1 MVTTSNVS
9 TIQAGQYYNKD
20 DYYSRTI
27 TQEDFWFGKGLLSPI
42 GDDIPN
48 PCKNTIT
55 PLSQDNYEQKVNT
68 LKDELTPDAKK
79 LAIDLTFS
87 PPKSISIAM
96 LNPALKYDL
105 LDAHNQAVKNVLTF
119 VESNYVVWRKHTNKD
134 NRTENIKTKN
144 ALFACLQ
151 HRVSREQDP
160 QLHTHCLLFRK
171 TMINGKIMTI
181 EDRFIHSN
189 QYLFSLMY
197 DNELSKALQEKRIP
211 LRESTSNDQKNIHF
225 EIEGINDTLID
236 HFSKR
241 KYQIQDYQANQG
253 FSNTWDGAHAAG
265 LASRRPKPPE
275 DLATLEKEWRKS
287 IDNLGGFVINKSTH
301 KKDASRLLK
310 INDILKKSIDHLQE
324 KSYAFSKSDLMIE
337 VYKQGIMLGVTVSEF
352 ENIFEHH
359 LRSTLIQVGFR
370 QLNNEIYF
378 TTPKNL
384 ARAKYIDSLLL
395 SPKVENY
402 STLDSND
409 ANSKI
414 DILSNTLKLTQG
426 WELSKGQ
433 KEAINLMLSSSN
445 KYIAVE
451 GIAGSGKTTMLE
463 QAKLLYESQ
472 GVNVIG
478 MAFTGKA
485 AEAMESEATI
495 SSQTIHKYLN
505 HLSPTTTH
513 NSWDFSSVK
522 KAETL
527 EVWVVDESSMLTDYL
542 LSNILEASEK
552 RNAKVV
558 FLGDPNQLLPIGTG
572 NAFARM
578 TRKDNEQV
586 PTVRMREI
594 NRQEEGSNLRR
605 TVEALSGKFE
615 NIEKQSP
622 LSYIDDSIKEIPQ
635 RQYRLNS
642 VIHEYCNY
650 TVEQQDKSAILVARN
665 NDRNEL
671 NSEIHNR
678 LVEKG
683 TLKNECLLTS
693 VNQYGIESSN
703 PYAIGEKVIFTKND
717 YKLKDINGET
727 VGIKN
732 GQLGKIININGPKVT
747 VQTNTNQNVIFD
759 TREYKHFDYGYA
771 MTTFKAQGITVDNA
785 LIVHDSTQKNSNTR
799 NKIYVDV
806 SRAKKSVKIF
816 TDDKEALVKQAKRF
830 QQKITSSTFTPSIVK
845 GKERK
850 TTHVSKEKS
859 KEI

>member
-1 MVTTSNVS
+1 
-9 TIQAGQYYNKD
+9 
-20 DYYSRTI
+20 
-27 TQEDFWFGKGLLSPI
+27 
-42 GDDIPN
+42 
-48 PCKNTIT
+48 
-55 PLSQDNYEQKVNT
+55 
-68 LKDELTPDAKK
+68 
-79 LAIDLTFS
+79 
-87 PPKSISIAM
+87 
-96 LNPALKYDL
+96 
-105 LDAHNQAVKNVLTF
+105 
-119 VESNYVVWRKHTNKD
+119 
-134 NRTENIKTKN
+134 
-144 ALFACLQ
+144 
-151 HRVSREQDP
+151 
-160 QLHTHCLLFRK
+160 
-171 TMINGKIMTI
+171 
-181 EDRFIHSN
+181 
-189 QYLFSLMY
+189 
-197 DNELSKALQEKRIP
+197 
-211 LRESTSNDQKNIHF
+211 
-225 EIEGINDTLID
+225 
-236 HFSKR
+236 
-241 KYQIQDYQANQG
+241 
-253 FSNTWDGAHAAG
+253 
-265 LASRRPKPPE
+265 
-275 DLATLEKEWRKS
+275 
-287 IDNLGGFVINKSTH
+287 
-301 KKDASRLLK
+301 
-310 INDILKKSIDHLQE
+310 
-324 KSYAFSKSDLMIE
+324 MIE

-352 ENIFEHH
+352 ASIFDHH
-359 LRSTLIQVGFR
+359 LQSTLIQVGFR

-395 SPKVENY
+395 SPQIENY
-402 STLDSND
+402 NTLDSND
-409 ANSKI
+409 AKSKI
-414 DILSNTLKLTQG
+414 DILSNKLKLAQG

-433 KEAINLMLSSSN
+433 KEAINLMLSSPD
-445 KYIAVE
+445 KHIAVE

-485 AEAMESEATI
+485 AEAMESEAAI

-505 HLSPTTTH
+505 HLSPTTPH

-522 KAETL
+522 KAETP
-527 EVWVVDESSMLTDYL
+527 EVWIVDESSMLTDHL
-542 LSNILEASEK
+542 LSNILDASEK

-578 TRKDNEQV
+578 TKKDNEQV

-594 NRQEEGSNLRR
+594 NRQEEGSNLRK

-622 LSYIDDSIKEIPQ
+622 LSYIDDNIKEIPQ

-671 NSEIHNR
+671 NTEIHNR

-683 TLKNECLLTS
+683 TLTNECLLTS
-693 VNQYGIESSN
+693 VNQYGIENSN

-717 YKLKDINGET
+717 YKLKDTNGET

-830 QQKITSSTFTPSIVK
+830 QQKITSSTFTPSIAK

-850 TTHVSKEKS
+850 TIHVSKEKS

>member
-1 MVTTSNVS
+1 MF
-9 TIQAGQYYNKD
+9 Q
-20 DYYSRTI
+20 
-27 TQEDFWFGKGLLSPI
+27 
-42 GDDIPN
+42 
-48 PCKNTIT
+48 
-55 PLSQDNYEQKVNT
+55 NYFK
-68 LKDELTPDAKK
+68 
-79 LAIDLTFS
+79 
-87 PPKSISIAM
+87 
-96 LNPALKYDL
+96 
-105 LDAHNQAVKNVLTF
+105 
-119 VESNYVVWRKHTNKD
+119 
-134 NRTENIKTKN
+134 
-144 ALFACLQ
+144 
-151 HRVSREQDP
+151 
-160 QLHTHCLLFRK
+160 
-171 TMINGKIMTI
+171 ING
-181 EDRFIHSN
+181 
-189 QYLFSLMY
+189 
-197 DNELSKALQEKRIP
+197 
-211 LRESTSNDQKNIHF
+211 
-225 EIEGINDTLID
+225 
-236 HFSKR
+236 
-241 KYQIQDYQANQG
+241 
-253 FSNTWDGAHAAG
+253 
-265 LASRRPKPPE
+265 
-275 DLATLEKEWRKS
+275 
-287 IDNLGGFVINKSTH
+287 
-301 KKDASRLLK
+301 
-310 INDILKKSIDHLQE
+310 ILKKSIDQLQE

-359 LRSTLIQVGFR
+359 LQSTLIQVGFR

-378 TTPKNL
+378 TTSKNL

-395 SPKVENY
+395 SPQIENY
-402 STLDSND
+402 STLDQND

-414 DILSNTLKLTQG
+414 DILSSNLKLAQG

-463 QAKLLYESQ
+463 QAKLLYEAQ

-485 AEAMESEATI
+485 AEAMESEAQI

-505 HLSPTTTH
+505 HLSPTTPH

-522 KAETL
+522 KAETP
-527 EVWVVDESSMLTDYL
+527 EVWVVDESSMLTDHL

-578 TRKDNEQV
+578 TNKDNEQV
-586 PTVRMREI
+586 PTLRMREI
-594 NRQEEGSNLRR
+594 NRQEEGSNLRK

-615 NIEKQSP
+615 NIGKQSP
-622 LSYIDDSIKEIPQ
+622 LSYIDDRIKEIPQ

-642 VIHEYCNY
+642 VIHEYYNY
-650 TVEQQDKSAILVARN
+650 TVAQQDKSAILVARN

-671 NSEIHNR
+671 NTEIHNR

-717 YKLKDINGET
+717 YKLKDTNGET

-732 GQLGKIININGPKVT
+732 GQLGKIINITGSKIT

-806 SRAKKSVKIF
+806 NRAKKSVKIF

-830 QQKITSSTFTPSIVK
+830 QQKITSSTFTPSIAN

-850 TTHVSKEKS
+850 TIHVSKEKS

>member
-1 MVTTSNVS
+1 MLCICGYLHFTRDL
-9 TIQAGQYYNKD
+9 QYESFY
-20 DYYSRTI
+20 
-27 TQEDFWFGKGLLSPI
+27 
-42 GDDIPN
+42 
-48 PCKNTIT
+48 
-55 PLSQDNYEQKVNT
+55 LSQY
-68 LKDELTPDAKK
+68 
-79 LAIDLTFS
+79 I
-87 PPKSISIAM
+87 
-96 LNPALKYDL
+96 
-105 LDAHNQAVKNVLTF
+105 
-119 VESNYVVWRKHTNKD
+119 
-134 NRTENIKTKN
+134 
-144 ALFACLQ
+144 LQ
-151 HRVSREQDP
+151 
-160 QLHTHCLLFRK
+160 
-171 TMINGKIMTI
+171 
-181 EDRFIHSN
+181 FI
-189 QYLFSLMY
+189 
-197 DNELSKALQEKRIP
+197 
-211 LRESTSNDQKNIHF
+211 
-225 EIEGINDTLID
+225 
-236 HFSKR
+236 
-241 KYQIQDYQANQG
+241 
-253 FSNTWDGAHAAG
+253 
-265 LASRRPKPPE
+265 
-275 DLATLEKEWRKS
+275 
-287 IDNLGGFVINKSTH
+287 
-301 KKDASRLLK
+301 
-310 INDILKKSIDHLQE
+310 ILKKSIDQLQE

-352 ENIFEHH
+352 ESIFEHH
-359 LRSTLIQVGFR
+359 LQSTLIQVGFR

-395 SPKVENY
+395 NPQIENY
-402 STLDSND
+402 STLNPND

-414 DILSNTLKLTQG
+414 DILSYNLKLSQG

-485 AEAMESEATI
+485 AESMESEAAI

-505 HLSPTTTH
+505 HLSPTTPH

-522 KAETL
+522 KAKTP
-527 EVWVVDESSMLTDYL
+527 EVWIVDESSMLTDHL

-578 TRKDNEQV
+578 TRKDNKQV
-586 PTVRMREI
+586 PTARMREI
-594 NRQEEGSNLRR
+594 NRQEEGSNLMK

-650 TVEQQDKSAILVARN
+650 TVEKQDKSAILVARN

-671 NSEIHNR
+671 NTEIHNR
-678 LVEKG
+678 LIEKG

-693 VNQYGIESSN
+693 VNQYSIESSN

-816 TDDKEALVKQAKRF
+816 TDNKEALVKQAKRF
-830 QQKITSSTFTPSIVK
+830 QQKITSSTFTPYIAK

-850 TTHVSKEKS
+850 TIHVSKEKS

>member
-1 MVTTSNVS
+1 
-9 TIQAGQYYNKD
+9 
-20 DYYSRTI
+20 
-27 TQEDFWFGKGLLSPI
+27 
-42 GDDIPN
+42 
-48 PCKNTIT
+48 
-55 PLSQDNYEQKVNT
+55 
-68 LKDELTPDAKK
+68 
-79 LAIDLTFS
+79 
-87 PPKSISIAM
+87 
-96 LNPALKYDL
+96 
-105 LDAHNQAVKNVLTF
+105 
-119 VESNYVVWRKHTNKD
+119 
-134 NRTENIKTKN
+134 
-144 ALFACLQ
+144 
-151 HRVSREQDP
+151 
-160 QLHTHCLLFRK
+160 
-171 TMINGKIMTI
+171 
-181 EDRFIHSN
+181 
-189 QYLFSLMY
+189 
-197 DNELSKALQEKRIP
+197 
-211 LRESTSNDQKNIHF
+211 
-225 EIEGINDTLID
+225 
-236 HFSKR
+236 
-241 KYQIQDYQANQG
+241 
-253 FSNTWDGAHAAG
+253 
-265 LASRRPKPPE
+265 
-275 DLATLEKEWRKS
+275 
-287 IDNLGGFVINKSTH
+287 
-301 KKDASRLLK
+301 
-310 INDILKKSIDHLQE
+310 
-324 KSYAFSKSDLMIE
+324 
-337 VYKQGIMLGVTVSEF
+337 
-352 ENIFEHH
+352 
-359 LRSTLIQVGFR
+359 
-370 QLNNEIYF
+370 
-378 TTPKNL
+378 
-384 ARAKYIDSLLL
+384 
-395 SPKVENY
+395 
-402 STLDSND
+402 
-409 ANSKI
+409 
-414 DILSNTLKLTQG
+414 
-426 WELSKGQ
+426 
-433 KEAINLMLSSSN
+433 MLSSSN

-485 AEAMESEATI
+485 AETMESEAAI

-505 HLSPTTTH
+505 HLSPTTPH

-522 KAETL
+522 KAETP
-527 EVWVVDESSMLTDYL
+527 EVWIVDESSMLTDHL
-542 LSNILEASEK
+542 LSNILKASEK

-572 NAFARM
+572 NAFDRM

-586 PTVRMREI
+586 PTARMREI
-594 NRQEEGSNLRR
+594 NRQEEGSNLRK

-622 LSYIDDSIKEIPQ
+622 LSYINDSIKEIPQ

-650 TVEQQDKSAILVARN
+650 TVEKQDKSAILVARN

-693 VNQYGIESSN
+693 VNQYGIETSN

-717 YKLKDINGET
+717 YKLKDTNGET

-785 LIVHDSTQKNSNTR
+785 LIVHDSTQKSSNTR

-816 TDDKEALVKQAKRF
+816 TDDKETLVKQAKRF
-830 QQKITSSTFTPSIVK
+830 QQKITSSTFTPYIAKS
-845 GKERK
+845 KERK
-850 TTHVSKEKS
+850 TIHVSKEKS

>member
-1 MVTTSNVS
+1 MF
-9 TIQAGQYYNKD
+9 Q
-20 DYYSRTI
+20 
-27 TQEDFWFGKGLLSPI
+27 
-42 GDDIPN
+42 
-48 PCKNTIT
+48 
-55 PLSQDNYEQKVNT
+55 NYFK
-68 LKDELTPDAKK
+68 
-79 LAIDLTFS
+79 
-87 PPKSISIAM
+87 
-96 LNPALKYDL
+96 
-105 LDAHNQAVKNVLTF
+105 
-119 VESNYVVWRKHTNKD
+119 
-134 NRTENIKTKN
+134 
-144 ALFACLQ
+144 
-151 HRVSREQDP
+151 
-160 QLHTHCLLFRK
+160 
-171 TMINGKIMTI
+171 ING
-181 EDRFIHSN
+181 
-189 QYLFSLMY
+189 
-197 DNELSKALQEKRIP
+197 
-211 LRESTSNDQKNIHF
+211 
-225 EIEGINDTLID
+225 
-236 HFSKR
+236 
-241 KYQIQDYQANQG
+241 
-253 FSNTWDGAHAAG
+253 
-265 LASRRPKPPE
+265 
-275 DLATLEKEWRKS
+275 
-287 IDNLGGFVINKSTH
+287 
-301 KKDASRLLK
+301 
-310 INDILKKSIDHLQE
+310 ILKKSIDQLQE

-359 LRSTLIQVGFR
+359 LQSTLIQVGFR

-378 TTPKNL
+378 TTSKNL

-395 SPKVENY
+395 SPQIENY
-402 STLDSND
+402 STLDQND

-414 DILSNTLKLTQG
+414 DILSSNLKLAQG

-463 QAKLLYESQ
+463 QAKLLYEAQ

-485 AEAMESEATI
+485 AEAMESEAQI

-505 HLSPTTTH
+505 HLSPTTPH

-522 KAETL
+522 KAETP
-527 EVWVVDESSMLTDYL
+527 EVWVVDESSILTDHL

-578 TRKDNEQV
+578 TNKDNEQV
-586 PTVRMREI
+586 PTLRMREI
-594 NRQEEGSNLRR
+594 NRQEEGSNLRK

-615 NIEKQSP
+615 NIGKQSP
-622 LSYIDDSIKEIPQ
+622 LSYIDDRIKEIPQ

-642 VIHEYCNY
+642 VIHEYYNY
-650 TVEQQDKSAILVARN
+650 TVAQQDKSAILVARN

-671 NSEIHNR
+671 NTEIHNR

-717 YKLKDINGET
+717 YKLKDTNGET

-732 GQLGKIININGPKVT
+732 GQLGKIINITGSKIT

-806 SRAKKSVKIF
+806 NRAKKSVKIF

-830 QQKITSSTFTPSIVK
+830 QQKITSSTFTPSIAN

-850 TTHVSKEKS
+850 TIHVSKEKS

>member
-1 MVTTSNVS
+1 
-9 TIQAGQYYNKD
+9 
-20 DYYSRTI
+20 
-27 TQEDFWFGKGLLSPI
+27 
-42 GDDIPN
+42 
-48 PCKNTIT
+48 
-55 PLSQDNYEQKVNT
+55 
-68 LKDELTPDAKK
+68 
-79 LAIDLTFS
+79 
-87 PPKSISIAM
+87 
-96 LNPALKYDL
+96 
-105 LDAHNQAVKNVLTF
+105 
-119 VESNYVVWRKHTNKD
+119 
-134 NRTENIKTKN
+134 
-144 ALFACLQ
+144 
-151 HRVSREQDP
+151 
-160 QLHTHCLLFRK
+160 
-171 TMINGKIMTI
+171 
-181 EDRFIHSN
+181 
-189 QYLFSLMY
+189 
-197 DNELSKALQEKRIP
+197 
-211 LRESTSNDQKNIHF
+211 
-225 EIEGINDTLID
+225 
-236 HFSKR
+236 
-241 KYQIQDYQANQG
+241 
-253 FSNTWDGAHAAG
+253 
-265 LASRRPKPPE
+265 
-275 DLATLEKEWRKS
+275 
-287 IDNLGGFVINKSTH
+287 
-301 KKDASRLLK
+301 
-310 INDILKKSIDHLQE
+310 
-324 KSYAFSKSDLMIE
+324 
-337 VYKQGIMLGVTVSEF
+337 
-352 ENIFEHH
+352 
-359 LRSTLIQVGFR
+359 
-370 QLNNEIYF
+370 
-378 TTPKNL
+378 
-384 ARAKYIDSLLL
+384 
-395 SPKVENY
+395 
-402 STLDSND
+402 
-409 ANSKI
+409 
-414 DILSNTLKLTQG
+414 
-426 WELSKGQ
+426 
-433 KEAINLMLSSSN
+433 MLSSSN

-463 QAKLLYESQ
+463 QAKSLYESK

-485 AEAMESEATI
+485 AEAMESEAAI

-505 HLSPTTTH
+505 HLSPTTSH

-522 KAETL
+522 KAETP
-527 EVWVVDESSMLTDYL
+527 EVWIVDESSMLTDHL

-586 PTVRMREI
+586 PTARMREI
-594 NRQEEGSNLRR
+594 NRQEEGSNLRK
-605 TVEALSGKFE
+605 TVEALSGEFE

-671 NSEIHNR
+671 NSEIHKR
-678 LVEKG
+678 LIEKG
-683 TLKNECLLTS
+683 TLKNENLLTS
-693 VNQYGIESSN
+693 VNQYGMETSN
-703 PYAIGEKVIFTKND
+703 PYAIGEKIIFTKND
-717 YKLKDINGET
+717 YKIKDTNGET

-732 GQLGKIININGPKVT
+732 GQLGKIINIYGPKVT

-830 QQKITSSTFTPSIVK
+830 QQKITSSTFTPYIAK

-850 TTHVSKEKS
+850 TIHVSKEKS